1 MIQIKNAKE
10 LTAMRRACEISAEAL
25 RLGGGAIEAGITT
38 AEIDKIIRD
47 EAKQALAAGKGVA
60 KEEAPTDEERANAD
74 VDEDPDLAL
83 LDEE

>member
-1 MIQIKNAKE
+1 MAMM
-10 LTAMRRACEISAEAL
+10 TATADAVQRIWEAN
-25 RLGGGAIEAGITT
+25 

-47 EAKQALAAGKGVA
+47 EAKQALAAGKGVG